1 MPFSWLQKTL
11 ITAGVNSCA
20 SLAVY
25 AIKKADSSRPNVNA
39 DLYRCINFFNQGMQR
54 LLNSLDRIS
63 CEDNSDVCTATNV
76 ESTSHA
82 LTCENGEPDILAVLD
97 RLCDV
102 FTTEIHLNGNAAKFV
117 SMEGFVWAKT
127 SFRAAQADATK
138 AVQNKGIHITNRILA
153 AKVRILSVIFECL
166 DEPERGAAA
175 CTFYLKNQNSS
186 PLISDEI
193 GKMIRSKNKYKPP
206 LLILV
211 VFINYIVFRF
221 TEALAKN
228 ILNVHNWPRLG
239 DSALFGTPSLHP
251 IRSVGLRALT
261 MGTEDSKYGI
271 NPKSISFSDGI
282 DATNMAVNSAGDF
295 VVVGL
300 ESDLDESKNAV
311 VHVYNDSGRFKFAV
325 SPTEGE
331 LNGVEFQPSAIF
343 TDRNDDIYVQTKAHR
358 TTDDEGPIFVFSKDG
373 WFRQVISI
381 HGGFMALEKKT
392 GKIFISNK
400 NGVSVYKNSGEFLR
414 RFKAPKALCGSSC
427 PIATCEENTI
437 IQTDIHDQNVYLL
450 QETGRKIRKFQV
462 KQARGWK
469 YIAFNSISGELIVSY
484 LSEDLKSFQLDAYLK
499 NGQHLA
505 TMKLPEYSSH
515 PRSVTVTAN
524 GRIAVLYENTVHL
537 I

>member
-11 ITAGVNSCA
+11 ISAGINSCA

-25 AIKKADSSRPNVNA
+25 AIKKADSSRPHVNA
-39 DLYRCINFFNQGMQR
+39 DLYRCIDLFKQGMQR
-54 LLNSLDRIS
+54 LLNSFGRIS
-63 CEDNSDVCTATNV
+63 CEDNSDTCTATNV
-76 ESTSHA
+76 DSTRHA
-82 LTCENGEPDILAVLD
+82 LTYENGELDILAVLD

-102 FTTEIHLNGNAAKFV
+102 FTAEVHLNGQAAKFV

-127 SFRAAQADATK
+127 SFRAAQAAATK
-138 AVQNKGIHITNRILA
+138 AIQNEALHINNRILA
-153 AKVRILSVIFECL
+153 VKVRIFSVIFGCL
-166 DEPERGAAA
+166 DEPERGATA
-175 CTFYLKNQNSS
+175 CMIYLKNLNSRA
-186 PLISDEI
+186 LISDEI
-193 GKMIRSKNKYKPP
+193 GKMIGSENKNKPP

-221 TEALAKN
+221 TESLARN

-239 DSALFGTPSLHP
+239 DSVFFGPPSLHP

-282 DATNMAVNSAGDF
+282 DATNMVVNSAGDF

-300 ESDLDESKNAV
+300 DESENAV
-311 VHVYNDSGRFKFAV
+311 VHVYTDTGQFKFAV

-343 TDRNDDIYVQTKAHR
+343 TDKNDDIYVQTKAHR
-358 TTDDEGPIFVFSKDG
+358 ATDDEGPMFVFNKEG
-373 WFRQVISI
+373 RFRRVVSI

-414 RFKAPKALCGSSC
+414 CFKAPEALCGSSS

-450 QETGRKIRKFQV
+450 KETGKRIRKFQV

-469 YIAFNSISGELIVSY
+469 YIAFNSVSSELIVSY
-484 LSEDLKSFQLDAYLK
+484 LSEDLKSFQLDAFLK
-499 NGQHLA
+499 NGQHLV

-524 GRIAVLYENTVHL
+524 GRIAVLYKDTVYL